1 MKKKTVALL
10 MALVLIFGVAAGGTV
25 AWLTDKTETITNTFI
40 DSDINI
46 TLTETKGGDAK
57 TFKMIP
63 GGTIDKDPK
72 VTVKAGSEACWLF
85 VKLEK
90 SANYDDYLAH
100 GIADGWTAVP
110 GADGVYYR
118 KENATSADVTYSVL
132 AGDKL
137 TVDNDVTKAMMDEI
151 DDPTETKPTLTVTAY
166 AIQYA
171 NLKDGDGNALDEGDI
186 ADIWNLAKSNP

>member
-46 TLTETKGGDAK
+46 TLTETKGGADK

-63 GGTIDKDPK
+63 GGTIEKDPK

-85 VKLEK
+85 VKLEE
-90 SANYDDYLAH
+90 STNYTDYLKH
-100 GIADGWTAVP
+100 EIADGWTAVP

-132 AGDKL
+132 TGDKL
-137 TVDNDVTKAMMDEI
+137 TVKDTVTKALMDAI

-166 AIQYA
+166 AIQQA
-171 NLKDGDGNALDEGDI
+171 NIDETEP
-186 ADIWNLAKSNP
+186 AAVWMLLNNNLQ